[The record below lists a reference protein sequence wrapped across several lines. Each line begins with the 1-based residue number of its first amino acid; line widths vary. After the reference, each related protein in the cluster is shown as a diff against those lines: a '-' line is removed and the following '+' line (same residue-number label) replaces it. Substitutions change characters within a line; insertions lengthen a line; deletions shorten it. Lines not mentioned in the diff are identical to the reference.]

1 MEGKVAQGERPGTGS
16 QAARVQILPHH
27 PWPRPWGGAE
37 MFGVSIWGLEVE
49 LAVPASE
56 GDRFTYGS
64 DRNNRTLLVAGR
76 DEPWLL

>member
-1 MEGKVAQGERPGTGS
+1 
-16 QAARVQILPHH
+16 
-27 PWPRPWGGAE
+27 

-64 DRNNRTLLVAGR
+64 ARNNRTLLVAGR